1 MAMPPVL
8 VRVPGTS
15 AKLLPSSPAT
25 AIQLA
30 APSLKTMNS
39 LPLLWSTARSMG
51 LRLLPPLL

>member
-15 AKLLPSSPAT
+15 ASPLPSRPAT

-39 LPLLWSTARSMG
+39 LPLS
-51 LRLLPPLL
+51 